1 MSEGRTEANNALK
14 PGSPKKKQAA
24 LIAEKAMK
32 SHIAKKNDK
41 KKARSS
47 WMVPIAITV
56 AVVAF
61 LVAMQFRG
69 ERSEELNGTW
79 WDNEWMDEQEDFSDD
94 ISIQQRNREIKMDEN
109 KEKRNAK
116 RGSKDKAKEKSKKK
130 KKPSKAENDDTK
142 DKQKGQYSEDR
153 QIETETGSGPS
164 MARDVD
170 EEEKWI
176 GDEEF
181 NKLADKVGCDFTVLS
196 ALDRRGNVDKNFQ
209 PPAHLFRKKIPFVV
223 RGLSLD
229 WPATNDDSW
238 QRYRLIE
245 KYGNA
250 SIPTDSQGAVV
261 FTGGGGDGSDA
272 GKFNT
277 LESVLNK
284 MRDKSQDDSFTFD
297 ASIRGPFPSY
307 ERTSRTLTSR
317 EWLSEDKEKN
327 KDAWHMLSLGALT
340 KGCLTTST
348 E

>member
-1 MSEGRTEANNALK
+1 
-14 PGSPKKKQAA
+14 
-24 LIAEKAMK
+24 
-32 SHIAKKNDK
+32 
-41 KKARSS
+41 
-47 WMVPIAITV
+47 
-56 AVVAF
+56 
-61 LVAMQFRG
+61 
-69 ERSEELNGTW
+69 
-79 WDNEWMDEQEDFSDD
+79 
-94 ISIQQRNREIKMDEN
+94 
-109 KEKRNAK
+109 
-116 RGSKDKAKEKSKKK
+116 
-130 KKPSKAENDDTK
+130 
-142 DKQKGQYSEDR
+142 
-153 QIETETGSGPS
+153 

-277 LESVLNK
+277 LEGVLNK

-297 ASIRGPFPSY
+297 ASILGTIPELREDIQDPDF
-307 ERTSRTLTSR
+307 TR

-327 KDAWHMLSLGALT
+327 KDAWHMLSLGARLGGAWRSV
-340 KGCLTTST
+340 KGRWELGSSIPPRRQAPGWWRRLRGPR
-348 E
+348 